1 MNRILSP
8 ILGAVALTL
17 LTHPAQAQSDS
28 HPCAAILPPAERLA
42 CYDQAFGAPAAEAQS
57 VATTEKAREL
67 FGLSGKETQARLP
80 EPMRTPTVDEIEGT
94 ITRISVDGRG
104 GRVLT
109 LDNGQVW
116 QITEITSRGPTQV
129 GDVIQVR
136 KGALGSHNLVTAA
149 GIGLK
154 ARRVK

>member
-1 MNRILSP
+1 MRNYLLPS
-8 ILGAVALTL
+8 LGTVALL
-17 LTHPAQAQSDS
+17 SASSLAIAQSDA
-28 HPCAAILPPAERLA
+28 HPCASILPPAERLA
-42 CYDQAFGAPAAEAQS
+42 CYDEAFGAPAAEAQS
-57 VATTEKAREL
+57 IATTEQAREL
-67 FGLSGKETQARLP
+67 FGLSGKETQERLP
-80 EPMRTPTVDEIEGT
+80 EPMRVPTVDEIEGT
-94 ITRISVDGRG
+94 ITKISIDGRG

-116 QITEITSRGPTQV
+116 QITEVTRRGPTQV
-129 GDVIQVR
+129 GDVVQVR